1 MNTKIQIFGWLLLI
15 TSAIAYIA
23 ASLESGN
30 RLELIGGVAFL
41 LACFVFLG
49 QLLISRRKD

>member
-49 QLLISRRKD
+49 QLLATRKND

>member
-1 MNTKIQIFGWLLLI
+1 MNTKIQIFGWLLFI
-15 TSAIAYIA
+15 ISACAYIT

-49 QLLISRRKD
+49 QLIVSRRED